1 MASNY
6 KITDPFQIGLLPDE
20 TPSSIDLDDYLI
32 TESELLD
39 QWVGN
44 NLFGWG
50 ANSFGQ
56 LGQGDRTHRSSPT
69 QVGS

>member
-32 TESELLD
+32 TESEILD

-44 NLFGWG
+44 NLFG
-50 ANSFGQ
+50 
-56 LGQGDRTHRSSPT
+56 
-69 QVGS
+69 